1 MLVLGEHAPAA
12 VRITVPGPPV
22 PKARPRIGK
31 NGHAYTPARTR
42 AYEQEVQA
50 AWMAAGGPRLPDGP
64 FAAVVELVVQRP
76 AAHYRTKARL
86 LRAGAPP
93 IPLRLDA
100 DNALKGLL
108 DALNGL
114 AFTDDRWAADVRAR
128 KRWATTGEDARAE
141 LELRAL

>member
-50 AWMAAGGPRLPDGP
+50 AWLEAGRPRLPDGP

-114 AFTDDRWAADVRAR
+114 AFTDDRWAADIRAR
-128 KRWATTGEDARAE
+128 KRWADDEPERAE
-141 LELRAL
+141 LDLRAL